1 MLYDTKI
8 TFGEF
13 ADRLK
18 KKDTQYY
25 DHKVWVPTQI
35 YGYSIVYVL
44 CM

>member
-18 KKDTQYY
+18 KKIRNIMITKYEFLHRYMD
-25 DHKVWVPTQI
+25 I
-35 YGYSIVYVL
+35 R
-44 CM
+44 